1 MSICKPISAARITSR
16 ERSASAPFSYHMA
29 QFLEFRDAEV
39 CRRVREIKR
48 ADVAQ
53 HPNGNFRIRVIEDE
67 TAFRFGYVMH
77 IVAGIKRALDEGRRR
92 YVLILPAPNPHYAF
106 VAKLLNDLNIPC
118 HHVHTFNMD
127 EYADQDGNTAPRSWR
142 GGFQYWM
149 WHDLFGR
156 IKPELRMPENQIHF
170 PNTHNVKDYT
180 KMIEDL
186 GGADVCY
193 GGIGWSGHIAFF
205 EPQLGREFVDDIDG
219 YLQLGARIV
228 ELHPITVLQ
237 NCLYADAGSAGDWS
251 WVPPKAA
258 TIGPKDLAN
267 SKLVSFWNGLG
278 CGEAMWQR
286 FITRLAAH
294 GPVTPLVP
302 ASILQILTS
311 ELVLSGPI
319 AADCS
324 LETSERRVEIQ
335 I

>member
-1 MSICKPISAARITSR
+1 MTK
-16 ERSASAPFSYHMA
+16 EFSYQMA
-29 QFLEFRDAEV
+29 EFLEFRDMEV
-39 CRRVREIKR
+39 CRRVRAIKR
-48 ADVAQ
+48 EDVTNT
-53 HPNGNFRIRVIEDE
+53 PSDKLKIRVIEDQ
-67 TAFRFGYVMH
+67 TAFQFAYLMD
-77 IVAGIKRALDEGRRR
+77 IVAGIKRALDEGRKR
-92 YVLILPAPNPHYAF
+92 YVLILPAPIPNYAY
-106 VAKLLNDLNIPC
+106 VAKMINDLNIPC

-127 EYADQDGNTAPRSWR
+127 EYADEDGNTAPRSWC

-156 IKPELRMPENQIHF
+156 IKPELRMPESQIHF
-170 PNTHNVKDYT
+170 PNTQNVNDYT

-193 GGIGWSGHIAFF
+193 GGVGWSGHIAFF
-205 EPQLGREFVDDIDG
+205 EPHLGREFVNDIDG
-219 YLQLGARIV
+219 YLQQGTRIV
-228 ELHPITVLQ
+228 DLHPITVMQ

-267 SKLVSFWNGLG
+267 SKLVSFWDGYG
-278 CGEAMWQR
+278 CGESIWQR
-286 FITRLAAH
+286 FISRLAAH

-302 ASILQILTS
+302 ASILQVLNS
-311 ELVLSGPI
+311 ELILSGSV

-324 LETSERRVEIQ
+324 LQTSERRVEIQ